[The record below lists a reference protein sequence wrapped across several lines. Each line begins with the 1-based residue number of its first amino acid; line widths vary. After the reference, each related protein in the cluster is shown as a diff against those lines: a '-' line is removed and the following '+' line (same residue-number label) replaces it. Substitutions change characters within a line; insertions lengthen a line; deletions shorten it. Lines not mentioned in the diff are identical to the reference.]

1 MQACLFALNRY
12 DDLIRERAMIADRAN
27 QFFIDGAWVA
37 AGGRASLE
45 VINPATEQA
54 ICAVSLG
61 NEADVD
67 RAVAAARAAF
77 PAFSQTTREERI
89 ELLND
94 VVNAYKAHFG
104 EMGET
109 ISMEMG
115 APISFATRFQAGAGM
130 GHYKTAAKVLEN
142 FDFHEDR
149 GTTAIVREPIGV
161 IGMITPWN
169 WPSNQMSC
177 KIAAALAAGCTMVLK
192 PSEVAPLSALLLAQI
207 LDEAGVPKG
216 VFNLVNGDGAGVGQV
231 MAAHHGIDA
240 ISFTGSTGAGIDVA
254 IKAAPT
260 VKRVGQELGGKSANV
275 LLDDCDLAKE
285 VAKGVDLCFRNAGQ
299 SCNAPT
305 RMLVPAG
312 RMAEVAEMAKAA
324 AAKFKVGDPADSETT
339 MGPVVSERQWK
350 KIQGYIAKGISEG
363 ATLVTGGEGRPA
375 GLDTGYYVQPTV
387 FADVENDM
395 TIAQEEIFGPVL
407 AIIGYHDEAEAVQ
420 FANDSPF
427 GLAAYVSSG
436 DAARARRVARALN
449 AGMVH
454 INMAV
459 ADPFAPFGGTKQSG
473 NGREWGEAGLEEY
486 LEVKSVMGWN
496 AA

>member
-1 MQACLFALNRY
+1 
-12 DDLIRERAMIADRAN
+12 MITDRAS
-27 QFFIDGAWVA
+27 QFFINGEWVD
-37 AGGRASLE
+37 ASDRGTLD
-45 VINPATEQA
+45 VINPATEEPVCQVA
-54 ICAVSLG
+54 LG
-61 NEADVD
+61 NESDVD
-67 RAVAAARAAF
+67 KAVAAARAAF
-77 PAFSQTTREERI
+77 PSYSQTSREQRI
-89 ELLND
+89 ELLNN
-94 VVNAYKAHFG
+94 VVNCYKARFA
-104 EMGET
+104 EMGQT

-142 FDFHEDR
+142 FHFHEDR

-169 WPSNQMSC
+169 WPSNQISC
-177 KIAAALAAGCTMVLK
+177 KVAAALASGCTMVLK
-192 PSEVAPLSALLLAQI
+192 PSEVAPLSALLLAEI

-216 VFNLVNGDGAGVGQV
+216 VFNLVNGDGLGVGQV
-231 MAAHHGIDA
+231 MAAHPDIDA

-305 RMLVPAG
+305 RMLVPLSK
-312 RMAEVAEMAKAA
+312 MAEAAEVAKAA
-324 AAKFKVGDPADSETT
+324 AAKFKVGDPSNEETT

-363 ATLVTGGEGRPA
+363 ATLVTGGEGRPE
-375 GLDTGYYVQPTV
+375 GLGKGYFVQPTV
-387 FADVENDM
+387 FADVKNDM

-407 AIIGYHDEAEAVQ
+407 AIIGYEDEAEAVKL
-420 FANDSPF
+420 ANDSPF

-436 DAARARRVARALN
+436 DADRARKVARALN

>member
-1 MQACLFALNRY
+1 MIA
-12 DDLIRERAMIADRAN
+12 ERAE
-27 QFFIDGAWVA
+27 QFFINGTWVD
-37 AGGRASLE
+37 AGTRAKLD
-45 VINPATEQA
+45 VINPANEQA
-54 ICAVSLG
+54 ICQVALG
-61 NEADVD
+61 TEADVD
-67 RAVAAARAAF
+67 QAVAAARAAF
-77 PAFSQTTREERI
+77 PSFAQTTPQQRI
-89 ELLND
+89 ALLND
-94 VVNAYKAHFG
+94 VVSAYKARFT

-109 ISMEMG
+109 ISLEMG
-115 APISFATRFQAGAGM
+115 APVSFATRFQAGAGM
-130 GHYKTAAKVLEN
+130 GHYRAAAKVLET
-142 FDFHEDR
+142 FHFHEDR
-149 GTTAIVREPIGV
+149 GSTAIVREPIGV
-161 IGMITPWN
+161 VGMITPWN

-192 PSEVAPLSALLLAQI
+192 PSEVAPLSALLLAEI

-216 VFNLVNGDGAGVGQV
+216 VFNLVNGDGPGVGQI
-231 MAAHHGIDA
+231 MAAHPGIDA

-275 LLDDCDLAKE
+275 LLDDCDFEKD
-285 VAKGVDLCFRNAGQ
+285 VAQGVDLCFRNAGQ

-305 RMLVPAG
+305 RMLVPHA
-312 RMAEVAEMAKAA
+312 RMKVAAEIAKAKA
-324 AAKFKVGDPADSETT
+324 QTFKVGPPTDAETT
-339 MGPVVSERQWK
+339 MGPVVSKRQWD
-350 KIQGYIAKGISEG
+350 KIQGYIAKGVSEG
-363 ATLVTGGEGRPA
+363 ATLVTGGEGRPE

-387 FADVENDM
+387 FADVTNDM

-407 AIIGYHDEAEAVQ
+407 AIIGYDDEADAVRI
-420 FANDSPF
+420 ANDSPF

-436 DAARARRVARALN
+436 EVERARRVARGLN

-473 NGREWGEAGLEEY
+473 NGREWGEAGIEEY
-486 LEVKSVMGWN
+486 LEVKSVMGWS

>member
-1 MQACLFALNRY
+1 
-12 DDLIRERAMIADRAN
+12 MITDRAN
-27 QFFIDGAWVA
+27 QFFINGEWVD
-37 AGGRASLE
+37 ASDRGKLD
-45 VINPATEQA
+45 VINPATEE
-54 ICAVSLG
+54 AVCQVALG
-61 NEADVD
+61 NEGDVD

-77 PAFSQTTREERI
+77 PTYSQTTREQRI
-89 ELLND
+89 ELLNN
-94 VVNAYKAHFG
+94 VVNCYKKRFT
-104 EMGET
+104 EMGQT

-142 FDFHEDR
+142 FHFHEDR

-169 WPSNQMSC
+169 WPSNQISC
-177 KIAAALAAGCTMVLK
+177 KVAAALASGCTMVLK
-192 PSEVAPLSALLLAQI
+192 PSEVAPLSALLLAEI

-216 VFNLVNGDGAGVGQV
+216 VFNLVNGDGLGVGQV
-231 MAAHHGIDA
+231 MAAHPEIDA

-305 RMLVPAG
+305 RMLVPNSKMAEA
-312 RMAEVAEMAKAA
+312 AEVAKSA
-324 AAKFKVGDPADSETT
+324 AAKFKVGDPASEETT
-339 MGPVVSERQWK
+339 MGPVVSERQWA
-350 KIQGYIAKGISEG
+350 KIQSYIAKGISEG
-363 ATLVTGGEGRPA
+363 ATLVTGGEGRPE
-375 GLDTGYYVQPTV
+375 GLGTGYYVQPTV
-387 FADVENDM
+387 FADVKNDM

-407 AIIGYHDEAEAVQ
+407 AIIGYEDEAEAVKI
-420 FANDSPF
+420 ANDSPF

-436 DAARARRVARALN
+436 DADRARKVARALN

>member
-1 MQACLFALNRY
+1 
-12 DDLIRERAMIADRAN
+12 MITDRAN
-27 QFFIDGAWVA
+27 QFFINGEWVD
-37 AGGRASLE
+37 ASDRGKLD
-45 VINPATEQA
+45 VINPATEEAVCQ
-54 ICAVSLG
+54 VSLG
-61 NEADVD
+61 NELDVD
-67 RAVAAARAAF
+67 KAVAAARAAF
-77 PAFSQTTREERI
+77 PSYSQTTREQRI
-89 ELLND
+89 ELLNN
-94 VVNAYKAHFG
+94 VVNCYKARFA
-104 EMGET
+104 EMGQT

-142 FDFHEDR
+142 FHFHEDR

-169 WPSNQMSC
+169 WPSNQISC
-177 KIAAALAAGCTMVLK
+177 KVAAALASGCTMVLK
-192 PSEVAPLSALLLAQI
+192 PSEVAPLSALLLAEI

-216 VFNLVNGDGAGVGQV
+216 VFNLVNGDGMGVGQV
-231 MAAHHGIDA
+231 MAAHQEIDA

-305 RMLVPAG
+305 RMLVPSSK
-312 RMAEVAEMAKAA
+312 MAEAAEVAKAA
-324 AAKFKVGDPADSETT
+324 AAKFKVGDPASEETT
-339 MGPVVSERQWK
+339 MGPVVSERQWA
-350 KIQGYIAKGISEG
+350 KIQSYIAKGMSEG
-363 ATLVTGGEGRPA
+363 ATLVTGGEGRPE
-375 GLDTGYYVQPTV
+375 GLSKGYYVQPTV
-387 FADVENDM
+387 FADVKNDM

-407 AIIGYHDEAEAVQ
+407 AIIGYEDEAEAVKI
-420 FANDSPF
+420 ANDSPF

-436 DAARARRVARALN
+436 DADRARKVARALN